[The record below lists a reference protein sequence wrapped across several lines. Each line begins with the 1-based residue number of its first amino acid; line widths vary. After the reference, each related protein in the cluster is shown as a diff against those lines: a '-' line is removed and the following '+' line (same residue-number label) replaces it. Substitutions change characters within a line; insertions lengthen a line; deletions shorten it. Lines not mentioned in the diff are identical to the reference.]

1 MYIITNKNKTVLYTG
16 VTNDLGRRMA
26 EHIAGLVKGFSTRYH
41 LNRLL
46 WFESSPDVRSAIARE
61 KEIKGWL
68 RSKKVALINSLNPG
82 WKNLAT
88 DWFQNAAARDS
99 SLRSE

>member
-1 MYIITNKNKTVLYTG
+1 MYIITKKNQSVLYTG
-16 VTNDLGRRMA
+16 VTNDLERRMA
-26 EHIAGLVKGFSTRYH
+26 EHIAGLVKGFSARYH

-68 RSKKVALINSLNPG
+68 RSKKVALINSLNPE
-82 WKNLAT
+82 WKDLAT
-88 DWFQNAAARDS
+88 DWFQNAVVRDS

>member
-16 VTNDLGRRMA
+16 VTNDLERGMA
-26 EHIAGLVKGFSTRYH
+26 EHIAGLVKGFAARYR
-41 LNRLL
+41 LNPLL
-46 WFESSPDVRSAIARE
+46 WFESRGDVVGAIARE
-61 KEIKGWL
+61 KQIKGWL

-82 WKNLAT
+82 WNNLAT

>member
-16 VTNDLGRRMA
+16 VTNDLERRMA
-26 EHIAGLVKGFSTRYH
+26 EPIAALVKGFAARYR

-46 WFESSPDVRSAIARE
+46 WFESCGDVVGAIARE
-61 KEIKGWL
+61 KQIKGWL

-82 WKNLAT
+82 WNNLAT

>member
-16 VTNDLGRRMA
+16 VTNDLERRVG
-26 EHIAGLVKGFSTRYH
+26 EHIAGLVKGFSKRYH

-46 WFESSPDVRSAIARE
+46 WFENYRDINCAIARE

-82 WKNLAT
+82 WNNLAA

>member
-16 VTNDLGRRMA
+16 VTNDLERRMA
-26 EHIAGLVKGFSTRYH
+26 EHIADLVKGFAARYR

-46 WFESSPDVRSAIARE
+46 WFESCRDVVGAIARE
-61 KEIKGWL
+61 KQIKGWL

-82 WKNLAT
+82 WNNLAT

>member
-1 MYIITNKNKTVLYTG
+1 VYIITNKNKTMLYTG
-16 VTNDLGRRMA
+16 VTNDLERRMA
-26 EHIAGLVKGFSTRYH
+26 EHIAGLVKGFAAGYR

-46 WFESSPDVRSAIARE
+46 WFESCGDVIGAIARE
-61 KEIKGWL
+61 KQIKGWL
-68 RSKKVALINSLNPG
+68 RSKRVALINSLNPG

>member
-1 MYIITNKNKTVLYTG
+1 MYIITNKNSTVLYTG
-16 VTNDLGRRMA
+16 VTNDLERRMA
-26 EHIAGLVKGFSTRYH
+26 EHIAGLVKGFAARYR

-46 WFESSPDVRSAIARE
+46 WFDSCADVRSAIARE

-68 RSKKVALINSLNPG
+68 RRKKVGLINSLNPE
-82 WKNLAT
+82 WKDLAAN
-88 DWFQNAAARDS
+88 WFQNAIARDS

>member
-16 VTNDLGRRMA
+16 VTNDLERRMA
-26 EHIAGLVKGFSTRYH
+26 EHIAGLVKGFAAPYR

-46 WFESSPDVRSAIARE
+46 WFESRGDVVGAIARE
-61 KEIKGWL
+61 KQIKGWL

>member
-1 MYIITNKNKTVLYTG
+1 MYIITNKNKSVLYVG
-16 VTNDLGRRMA
+16 VTNDLERRMA
-26 EHIAGLVKGFSTRYH
+26 ERISGLVKGFASRYR

-46 WFESSPDVRSAIARE
+46 WFESTPNITAAISRE

-68 RSKKVALINSLNPG
+68 RSKKVALINSLNPE
-82 WKNLAT
+82 WKDLAA
-88 DWFQNAAARDS
+88 DWFQNAVVRDS